1 MEKQKKNLIHFISHI
16 LLIIFLIGEII
27 TFFVFY
33 NQAGNVI
40 IRNIGYM
47 LWIVSAILGWLPI
60 YEFRKRGGVPAKQ
73 SFVKTTKLVD
83 TGIYSI
89 CRHPQFLGGMLIGL
103 SLFLV
108 AQHWVVVIFG
118 ILVIAIFYLGVLEAE
133 RSALEKFGQDY
144 QQYKKRVPRL
154 NFILGILRLLKN
166 KK

>member
-1 MEKQKKNLIHFISHI
+1 
-16 LLIIFLIGEII
+16 
-27 TFFVFY
+27 
-33 NQAGNVI
+33 
-40 IRNIGYM
+40 M

>member
-33 NQAGNVI
+33 NQAGNII
-40 IRNIGYM
+40 IRNIGYA
-47 LWIVSAILGWLPI
+47 LWIISAILGWLPI

-83 TGIYSI
+83 TGIYNI

-108 AQHWVVVIFG
+108 AQHWVVAIFG

-133 RSALEKFGQDY
+133 KSALEKFGQDY
-144 QQYKKRVPRL
+144 LKYKERVPRL
-154 NFILGILRLLKN
+154 NFILGILKLLK
-166 KK
+166 K